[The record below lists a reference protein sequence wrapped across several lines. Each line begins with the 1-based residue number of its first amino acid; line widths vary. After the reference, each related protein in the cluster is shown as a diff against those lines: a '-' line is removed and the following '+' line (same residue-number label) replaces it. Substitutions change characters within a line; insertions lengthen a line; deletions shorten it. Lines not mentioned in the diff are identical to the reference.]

1 MAFLRLA
8 AVESATAADKSEL
21 AERPSARRAAS
32 SRSSGKSD
40 VAAQTAQTFRNLE
53 VALAAA
59 GATLEN
65 VIRRNVYVVEDQPL
79 EPAFEVF
86 ERVWGR
92 RPNPPLNTLAVVS
105 ALTSP
110 DFLVE
115 LDAVAVVPE

>member
-86 ERVWGR
+86 QRVWGR
-92 RPNPPLNTLAVVS
+92 RPHPPLITLAVVS
-105 ALTSP
+105 ALANP

-115 LDAVAVVPE
+115 LDAVAVVPA